1 MKLFMKGK
9 ALAYFISAII
19 IFITTA
25 AFVIKVT
32 SNLIKDNIEISEI
45 TRLYETVE
53 EIRLKLRSANLA
65 QRDFIN
71 TGDSMHYNLYNN
83 YKNSLFKNIEAIY
96 RLDYEN
102 YIMKK
107 NIDTLNQLIRKD
119 ISLLDITIITSSYKV
134 PQQKRKRIYAQ
145 ATVTYFKIR
154 DVASDMETLLENRL
168 GDFRKRTEIR
178 AKEIVV
184 ALISGYS
191 VAILLL
197 ISTLYSL
204 IIHIRKRE
212 KAEIEVKKQASELSQ
227 LNATKDKF
235 FSLIAHDLRNPFHNI
250 QGLSELI
257 LSELQNKDYE
267 NIAEYTDYI
276 RQSSIKTFEL
286 LENLLEWSKIQTG
299 RLEAKPEKF
308 HILDIIRENTLLLNE
323 MAIKKDI
330 RISINEKIDYYVYAD
345 KNMIKTIIRNLIT
358 NAIKFTSVKGE
369 IIINANREDEFIKV
383 SVSDTGMGIN
393 REDMQKLFQIDN
405 TIPAKDSDA
414 KGSGLGLILC
424 KELIEINGG
433 KIFAESEAGQGSTFY
448 FTVPS

>member
-1 MKLFMKGK
+1 MKGR
-9 ALAYFISAII
+9 ALVYFVSAII
-19 IFITTA
+19 IFIATA

-32 SNLIKDNIEISEI
+32 SSLIKDNIEISEI
-45 TRLYETVE
+45 TRLYESVE

-65 QRDFIN
+65 QRDFVH
-71 TGDSMHYNLYNN
+71 TGDSLHYNLYNN

-96 RLDYEN
+96 KLDYES
-102 YIMKK
+102 YILKK
-107 NIDTLNQLIRKD
+107 NIDTLNQLIRRD
-119 ISLLDITIITSSYKV
+119 ISLLDTTIITSSFKI
-134 PQQKRKRIYAQ
+134 PQQKRKRIYTQ
-145 ATVTYFKIR
+145 ATITYFKIR
-154 DVASDMETLLENRL
+154 DVASDMEALLENRL
-168 GDFRKRTEIR
+168 GDFRKRTETR

-184 ALISGYS
+184 ALIAGYS

-197 ISTLYSL
+197 LSTLYSL
-204 IIHIRKRE
+204 IIHMKKRE
-212 KAEIEVKKQASELSQ
+212 QAEIEVKKQASELSQ

-235 FSLIAHDLRNPFHNI
+235 FSLIAHDLRNPFNNI
-250 QGLSELI
+250 RGLSELI

-286 LENLLEWSKIQTG
+286 LENLLEWAKIQTG

-323 MAIKKDI
+323 MAGKKGI
-330 RISINEKIDYYVYAD
+330 TLLINEEIDYNVYAD

-358 NAIKFTSVKGE
+358 NAIKFTPPKGK
-369 IIINANREDEFIKV
+369 IIINSYRENKFIKI
-383 SVSDTGMGIN
+383 SVTDTGIGIN
-393 REDMQKLFQIDN
+393 REDIEKLFRIDN
-405 TIPAKDSDA
+405 TISPKDSDA

-433 KIFAESEAGQGSTFY
+433 KIFAESETGQGSTFY
-448 FTVPS
+448 FTVPA